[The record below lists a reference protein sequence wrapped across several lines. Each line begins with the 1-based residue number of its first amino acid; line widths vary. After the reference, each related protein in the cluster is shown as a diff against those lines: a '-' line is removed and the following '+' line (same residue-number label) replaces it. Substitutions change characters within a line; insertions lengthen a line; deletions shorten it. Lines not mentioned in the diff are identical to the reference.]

1 MHWYM
6 EIIDTWRLIKCLN
19 HLLLGC
25 WLPQTYVRAFP
36 VWTAL
41 FFQKRLI
48 IDRAESHRGIHAYG
62 NRSFC
67 LDFFFVWTPMLII
80 LMDQFDWITAFAI
93 VLCYVVLNIVLFWST
108 KHAIAVSYFQEK
120 GRKESYSES

>member
-1 MHWYM
+1 M

-19 HLLLGC
+19 HLLLVTLDLRPCISG
-25 WLPQTYVRAFP
+25 VNSAFFFRNVLLSIEQKAIGASTLMETEVF
-36 VWTAL
+36 VW
-41 FFQKRLI
+41 I
-48 IDRAESHRGIHAYG
+48 
-62 NRSFC
+62 
-67 LDFFFVWTPMLII
+67 FFVWTPMLII

>member
-1 MHWYM
+1 M
-6 EIIDTWRLIKCLN
+6 ETEVF
-19 HLLLGC
+19 
-25 WLPQTYVRAFP
+25 VR
-36 VWTAL
+36 
-41 FFQKRLI
+41 I
-48 IDRAESHRGIHAYG
+48 
-62 NRSFC
+62 
-67 LDFFFVWTPMLII
+67 FFVWTPMLII

>member
-1 MHWYM
+1 MLEPLAAGYPRPTSVHFRCEQRFFFRNVLLSIEQKAIGASTLM
-6 EIIDTWRLIKCLN
+6 ETE
-19 HLLLGC
+19 
-25 WLPQTYVRAFP
+25 VF
-36 VWTAL
+36 VW
-41 FFQKRLI
+41 I
-48 IDRAESHRGIHAYG
+48 
-62 NRSFC
+62 
-67 LDFFFVWTPMLII
+67 FFVWTPMLII

>member
-1 MHWYM
+1 
-6 EIIDTWRLIKCLN
+6 
-19 HLLLGC
+19 
-25 WLPQTYVRAFP
+25 
-36 VWTAL
+36 
-41 FFQKRLI
+41 
-48 IDRAESHRGIHAYG
+48 
-62 NRSFC
+62 
-67 LDFFFVWTPMLII
+67 MLII